1 MAHIKYSTGTG
12 TGNWVTVPNGTAIK
26 VATGTGTGSWVNPTK
41 IYVATDTGT
50 GSWTEVWAKSDPKTV
65 SFKATA
71 TNSYRNTGWR
81 GANDLRA
88 GNFNGFGTH
97 IGLMNFTDAT
107 STGDITG
114 DTITEVLATGR
125 TTLTSVTLTLE
136 RDGSTGT
143 NPFGNGS
150 GTENNYY
157 VGYYSSDGGTFAS
170 GNAQTLLTTT
180 NMATIT
186 FATLEDW
193 AFNATQA
200 LALNANVGAAAATKY
215 LWISDMSSGW
225 LPNTGLGTPTYSEVY
240 GAFEGDPSDANVA
253 TLTFTADY

>member
-1 MAHIKYSTGTG
+1 MPALYRYSGSA
-12 TGNWVTVPNGTAIK
+12 WVQVPNGTTVSRYTGSAWSNPTAIK
-26 VATGTGTGSWVNPTK
+26 YWDGDSWET
-41 IYVATDTGT
+41 
-50 GSWTEVWAKSDPKTV
+50 VWNKSDPKTV

-71 TNSYRNTGWR
+71 TNSYRSTGWR
-81 GANDLRA
+81 GADDLRA
-88 GNFNGFGTH
+88 GNYYGYGTH

-225 LPNTGLGTPTYSEVY
+225 LANTGNGGSPIYSEVY

>member
-1 MAHIKYSTGTG
+1 MAQIKAYKNGA
-12 TGNWVTVPNGTAIK
+12 WVPVPNGG
-26 VATGTGTGSWVNPTK
+26 ATIRVQRNGSWYTPTK
-41 IYVATDTGT
+41 IQAEKN
-50 GSWTEVWAKSDPKTV
+50 GSWYTVWNRSDPKTV

-71 TNSYRNTGWR
+71 TNSYRSTGWR

-88 GNFNGFGTH
+88 GNYYGYGTH
-97 IGLMNFTDAT
+97 IGLMNFTNAT

-125 TTLTSVTLTLE
+125 TTLTSITLTLE

-225 LPNTGLGTPTYSEVY
+225 LANTGNGSSPIYSEVY
-240 GAFEGDPSDANVA
+240 SAFEGDPSDANVA

>member
-1 MAHIKYSTGTG
+1 MPALYRYSGSA
-12 TGNWVTVPNGTAIK
+12 WVQVPNGTTVSRYTGSAWSNPTAIK
-26 VATGTGTGSWVNPTK
+26 YWDGDSWET
-41 IYVATDTGT
+41 
-50 GSWTEVWAKSDPKTV
+50 VWNKSDPKTV

-71 TNSYRNTGWR
+71 TNSYRSTGWR
-81 GANDLRA
+81 GADDLRA
-88 GNFNGFGTH
+88 GNYYGYGTH

-225 LPNTGLGTPTYSEVY
+225 LANTGSGTSPIYSEVY

>member
-1 MAHIKYSTGTG
+1 MALNYWNSSAWTSI
-12 TGNWVTVPNGTAIK
+12 PDGTAVK
-26 VATGTGTGSWVNPTK
+26 YWNGSAWTNPTAVK
-41 IYVATDTGT
+41 YWDGD
-50 GSWTEVWAKSDPKTV
+50 SWETAWNKSDPKTV

-71 TNSYRNTGWR
+71 TNSYRSTGWR

-88 GNFNGFGTH
+88 GNFYGYGTH

-125 TTLTSVTLTLE
+125 TTLTSITLTLE

-200 LALNANVGAAAATKY
+200 LALNTNVGAAAATKY

-225 LPNTGLGTPTYSEVY
+225 LANTGNGGSPIYSEVY
-240 GAFEGDPSDANVA
+240 SAFEGDPSDANVA

>member
-1 MAHIKYSTGTG
+1 MALNYWNSSAWTSI
-12 TGNWVTVPNGTAIK
+12 PDGTAVK
-26 VATGTGTGSWVNPTK
+26 YWNGSAWTNPTAVK
-41 IYVATDTGT
+41 YWDGD
-50 GSWTEVWAKSDPKTV
+50 SWETAWNKSDPKTV

-71 TNSYRNTGWR
+71 TNSYRSTGWR
-81 GANDLRA
+81 GADDLRA
-88 GNFNGFGTH
+88 GNYYGYGTH

-225 LPNTGLGTPTYSEVY
+225 LANTGNGGSPIYSEVY

>member
-1 MAHIKYSTGTG
+1 MALKYWNGSAWTSI
-12 TGNWVTVPNGTAIK
+12 PDGTA
-26 VATGTGTGSWVNPTK
+26 VNYWNGSAWTNPTAVK
-41 IYVATDTGT
+41 YWDGD
-50 GSWTEVWAKSDPKTV
+50 SWETAWNKSDPKTV

-71 TNSYRNTGWR
+71 TNSYRSTGWR
-81 GANDLRA
+81 GADDLRA
-88 GNFNGFGTH
+88 GNYYGYGTH

-125 TTLTSVTLTLE
+125 TTLTSITLTLE

-225 LPNTGLGTPTYSEVY
+225 LPNTGNASSPIYSEVY
-240 GAFEGDPSDANVA
+240 GAFEGDPDDANVA

>member
-1 MAHIKYSTGTG
+1 MVAFKVRHGSDWTTIA
-12 TGNWVTVPNGTAIK
+12 NGTAIN
-26 VATGTGTGSWVNPTK
+26 VRHGGAWVNPTK
-41 IYVATDTGT
+41 VKVRHGGAWVD
-50 GSWTEVWAKSDPKTV
+50 VWSKSDPKTV

-71 TNSYRNTGWR
+71 TNSYRSTGWR

-88 GNFNGFGTH
+88 GNFYGYGTH

-225 LPNTGLGTPTYSEVY
+225 LPNTSSGSAPPMYSEVY
-240 GAFEGDPSDANVA
+240 SKFEGDPSDANVA